1 MFVFLRRRLASSLI
15 TLLGIVVVTFFL
27 ARLTGNPALLY
38 LPEGASQEMYNN
50 FVHQQGLDRPLIVQF
65 LDFLWDLVRL
75 DFGQSVSQNR
85 PAAQAA
91 IEAVPQTLVII
102 ALAMLL
108 MTALSVVLGTLAAI
122 KPFSRADKVITFI
135 SLGIASIPDFWLAL
149 LGILVFA
156 VNLRLVPTSGQL
168 GLAAWVLPLLTLAV
182 PPSGALIQI
191 VRGAMIEALGSNYVQ
206 NARARGFGWARLAFR
221 HALRNAALPIV
232 TVAGDR
238 AAHLINGTIIISTV
252 FAWPGIGA
260 VLVQAVL
267 YRDFALLQASVFITG
282 LTIILLN
289 ILIDLTY
296 ALVDPRVRVS

>member
-108 MTALSVVLGTLAAI
+108 MTVLSVVLGTLAAI

-267 YRDFALLQASVFITG
+267 YRNFALLQASVFITG

>member
-15 TLLGIVVVTFFL
+15 TLLGIVIVTFFL

-50 FVHQQGLDRPLIVQF
+50 FVHQQGLDRPMIVQF
-65 LDFLWDLVRL
+65 LDFLWDLARL

-91 IEAVPQTLVII
+91 IEAIPQTLLII

-108 MTALSVVLGTLAAI
+108 MTVLSVILGTLAAI
-122 KPFSRADKVITFI
+122 KPFSRADKAITFV
-135 SLGIASIPDFWLAL
+135 SLGVASIPDFWLAL
-149 LGILVFA
+149 LSILVFA
-156 VNLRLVPTSGQL
+156 VNLKLVPTSGQL
-168 GLAAWVLPLLTLAV
+168 GLAAWILPLLTLAV

-221 HALRNAALPIV
+221 HALRNAALPII

-296 ALVDPRVRVS
+296 VLIDPRVRVS

>member
-108 MTALSVVLGTLAAI
+108 MTVLSVVLGTLAAI